1 MKPEALIDAFDQAGA
16 LSSDSA
22 KALTVQWAAWLA
34 GNCERIPPSDR
45 TMMVAVGGVLFDK
58 GAALEEGFAPPPASG
73 KVSGQTSEND
83 PRR

>member
-16 LSSDSA
+16 LSGDST

-34 GNCERIPPSDR
+34 GNWERIPPNDR

-58 GAALEEGFAPPPASG
+58 GAGLADGFAPSLGASPDAPTRDLNPPL
-73 KVSGQTSEND
+73 
-83 PRR
+83 